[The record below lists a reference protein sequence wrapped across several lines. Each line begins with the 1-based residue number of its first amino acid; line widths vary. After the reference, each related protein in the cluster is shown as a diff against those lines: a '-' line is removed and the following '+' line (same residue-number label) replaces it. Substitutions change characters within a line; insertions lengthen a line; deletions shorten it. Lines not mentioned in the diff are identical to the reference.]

1 MDAFPIKQQDT
12 APSMRMVLSDDDGVI
27 DLTGADSVELNFKDA
42 PARRCSG
49 ATVSLVE
56 TRRACA
62 VEVAASGQIRF
73 DWIPADTATARSM
86 SLNLIQVMGVNAL
99 LTLVAWGFDPKIPIG
114 G

>member
-1 MDAFPIKQQDT
+1 
-12 APSMRMVLSDDDGVI
+12 MVLSDDDGVI

-73 DWIPADTATARSM
+73 DWIPADTATARSIIAEVIVTTNGYEERFP
-86 SLNLIQVMGVNAL
+86 SS
-99 LTLVAWGFDPKIPIG
+99 GFIPVTVLPNV
-114 G
+114 